1 MAEEEIRY
9 DLLTQ
14 NALRGVVRDVL
25 NQVKREGL
33 PGEHHLYIAFD
44 TCAEGVSISKRLK
57 EQYPEEMT
65 VVLQYQFWD
74 LAVSEDRFEVKLSFS
89 NVPERLVVPFD
100 AIKAFYDPSAQ
111 FGLQFG
117 KPGAANDTARQ
128 HMASA
133 LPDLVGDHP
142 PEEAHNTDTAPEE
155 PTESESADV
164 AISRPPAKIVQLDS
178 FRKK

>member
-14 NALRGVVRDVL
+14 NALRGVVREVL

-44 TCAEGVSISKRLK
+44 TCAEGVSISKRIK

-89 NVPERLVVPFD
+89 NVPERLVVPF
-100 AIKAFYDPSAQ
+100 AAVKAFYDPSAQ

-117 KPGAANDTARQ
+117 KPGAANDSARQ
-128 HMASA
+128 HIASA
-133 LPDLVGDHP
+133 LPDLVGDQPKEARTPDTP
-142 PEEAHNTDTAPEE
+142 PEE
-155 PTESESADV
+155 V
-164 AISRPPAKIVQLDS
+164 AEGEKAEVVMSRPPAEVVQLDS